1 MPFPTLLLQC
11 NDCVIEFP
19 TRDIIWCKT
28 MIIVDEVDLFYLI
41 LSVIIIL
48 SCLVLSCLHRG
59 DGYIEMDIN
68 VHRFASL
75 PKKALQ
81 IVAKW
86 YSLRSSTSHPH
97 TQCHV
102 MS

>member
-1 MPFPTLLLQC
+1 MYFLHGMKGVHVPFPTLLLQC
-11 NDCVIEFP
+11 NDYVIGFSIKH
-19 TRDIIWCKT
+19 IIWCKAI
-28 MIIVDEVDLFYLI
+28 IIVEDIDHLQSYFISL
-41 LSVIIIL
+41 VIIIL
-48 SCLVLSCLHRG
+48 SCLVLSCLHRC

-86 YSLRSSTSHPH
+86 
-97 TQCHV
+97 
-102 MS
+102 